1 MKRKHTRLARPGL
14 HVLAEAQHGSASE
27 DYSRVSSFVDKLRP
41 AAPNQH
47 LVTKSTPYSTQTD
60 HMQGTETV

>member
-1 MKRKHTRLARPGL
+1 MKHKHTRLARPGL
-14 HVLAEAQHGSASE
+14 HVLAEAQHGSAPE

-47 LVTKSTPYSTQTD
+47 LVTKSTPYST
-60 HMQGTETV
+60 